1 MTNDLGSIFMS
12 WLFGQSSQEEFD
24 TMFDDSFTRYF
35 KDNPDGYEEVMKAVN
50 EQVPEDIRE
59 GILERFNRLYEQSK
73 KGWNDDDHYQ

>member
-24 TMFDDSFTRYF
+24 TMFDDSFIRYF
-35 KDNPDGYEEVMKAVN
+35 KDNPDGYEEVMKVVN

-73 KGWNDDDHYQ
+73 KGGNDDSNVH

>member
-1 MTNDLGSIFMS
+1 MNFGDVFMAFFLGTP
-12 WLFGQSSQEEFD
+12 LNQEEFD
-24 TMFDDSFTRYF
+24 TMFDDSFIRYF

-73 KGWNDDDHYQ
+73 KEQ